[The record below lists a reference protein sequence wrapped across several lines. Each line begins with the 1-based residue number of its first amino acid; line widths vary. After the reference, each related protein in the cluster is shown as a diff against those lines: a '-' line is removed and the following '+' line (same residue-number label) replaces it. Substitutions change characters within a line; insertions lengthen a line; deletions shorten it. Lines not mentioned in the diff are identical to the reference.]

1 MRNGNKKVTGI
12 FKIYYFAI
20 TKILVFSL
28 NYGLILQI
36 TGFLIFKDKFKYKK
50 RETKEDFINILK
62 EKKDLFIHI
71 SVDQF
76 YVQ

>member
-1 MRNGNKKVTGI
+1 MR
-12 FKIYYFAI
+12 
-20 TKILVFSL
+20 TKHLNALISL

-62 EKKDLFIHI
+62 EKEDLFT
-71 SVDQF
+71 
-76 YVQ
+76 